1 MNAEVTILTSDKL
14 DFRTRNIIRDKE
26 EHLKMKTWFIHQED
40 IRIINVYTPY
50 HRNSKYTKKK
60 LTDRR
65 EKQEI
70 LQLKFQI
77 SILLS

>member
-1 MNAEVTILTSDKL
+1 MNAEVAIITSDKL

-26 EHLKMKTWFIHQED
+26 EHFKMKTRLIHQD
-40 IRIINVYTPY
+40 IKTINVCTRY

-60 LTDRR
+60 LMDIR

-70 LQLKFQI
+70 PQLKF
-77 SILLS
+77 